1 MSQKDYNEIQKI
13 LLKQLPTDCH
23 NYCHHVTELFLG
35 EISPT
40 IFNKRLCV
48 ERCIKHRIAK
58 IQLKLNEKKYNKR
71 NTRIQNEPLQ
81 SPHPFWDCNQ

>member
-1 MSQKDYNEIQKI
+1 MSQKEIHKI
-13 LLKQLPTDCH
+13 LANQLPTDCH
-23 NYCHHVTELFLG
+23 NYCEHITELFLG

-58 IQLKLNEKKYNKR
+58 IQLKLNEKKG
-71 NTRIQNEPLQ
+71 
-81 SPHPFWDCNQ
+81 